1 MEVERL
7 EISLRKLEIP
17 EENFMQND
25 TIRERTGKDLVEAE
39 EIKIR
44 WKEYTKELYKKD
56 FNDLDNLDGVVTHLE
71 PDILEYEVKWALRST
86 MANKAAVMKLQ
97 QSYLKS

>member
-1 MEVERL
+1 
-7 EISLRKLEIP
+7 
-17 EENFMQND
+17 MQND

>member
-25 TIRERTGKDLVEAE
+25 TIKERTGKDLVEAE
-39 EIKIR
+39 EIRIR

>member
-1 MEVERL
+1 
-7 EISLRKLEIP
+7 
-17 EENFMQND
+17 MQND
-25 TIRERTGKDLVEAE
+25 TIKERTGKDLVEAE

-71 PDILEYEVKWALRST
+71 PAILEYEVKWALRSIT
-86 MANKAAVMKLQ
+86 TKLVEVMEFKL
-97 QSYLKS
+97 SYFRS

>member
-25 TIRERTGKDLVEAE
+25 TIKERTGKDLVEAE
-39 EIKIR
+39 EIKKK
-44 WKEYTKELYKKD
+44 WKAYAEEDTKKD
-56 FNDLDNLDGVVTHLE
+56 
-71 PDILEYEVKWALRST
+71 
-86 MANKAAVMKLQ
+86 LQ
-97 QSYLKS
+97 CPG